1 MAFNNFLDKAKSPKF
16 TALSKKFE
24 KRSHDLITEFEN
36 KHKEALEYLERRG
49 IHADKILQKGSRTA
63 ATGLA
68 AAIVLMSG
76 GFSHENTLPEPVT
89 TDNFLAVNQ
98 MVGEAIGKQDSSQA
112 LLKVLGTDLP
122 RNVNYLS
129 KESENLL
136 TSDISKALGVKAV
149 AELEGNRLNTNYGKI
164 GLEQHLPRYP
174 GDNIHEHFVS
184 GVSASIYGKSGLTKN
199 RGAFGYFAANR
210 YALTDEA
217 IEMEKYYA
225 VVQTFDIPGY
235 NSKKAQ
241 WYKHRKVLIV
251 NTENGRAVVGAI
263 ADSGP
268 AKWTGKSFGGS
279 PELMDHLQMYRG
291 NRKAKVLVFFIDE
304 TNGAVKLGPI

>member
-1 MAFNNFLDKAKSPKF
+1 MKIKKFLGKKQNPEIA
-16 TALSKKFE
+16 ALSKKLE
-24 KRSHDLITEFEN
+24 ARSQELIREFEN
-36 KHKEALEYLERRG
+36 KHQDALEYLERRG
-49 IHADKILQKGSRTA
+49 IDVDYLLQKGSRRA
-63 ATGLA
+63 AAGLA
-68 AAIVLMSG
+68 AGIVLLSSG
-76 GFSHENTLPEPVT
+76 LVPERHETSTT
-89 TDNFLAVNQ
+89 TDFLLANQ
-98 MVGEAIGKQDSSQA
+98 IIGETVGKQDTTSA
-112 LLKVLGTDLP
+112 LLNSFAINLP
-122 RNVNYLS
+122 KNTTHLS
-129 KESENLL
+129 RETETAL
-136 TSDISKALGVKAV
+136 TGEITKITGVHAV

-174 GDNIHEHFVS
+174 GDNIHDHFES
-184 GVSASIYGKSGLTKN
+184 GVAESIYGKSGMTRN
-199 RGAFGYFAANR
+199 RGAFGHFAANKL
-210 YALTDEA
+210 AMTPDLVEK
-217 IEMEKYYA
+217 EKYYA

-291 NRKAKVLVFFIDE
+291 KRSAKVLVFFIDE
-304 TNGAVKLGPI
+304 TSGQVKLGPI